1 MADALAFMIVIVPLF
16 AQDVPIAV
24 GMTPRFAFL
33 TDVVGAAHEGI
44 AKEYNSQIFRSI
56 GANVASARNI
66 VYQYSDNIWA
76 DDLEIDLTGELTF
89 KKGDIILR
97 RGKNWKIDSVHSE
110 QYINDPRMTI
120 WVYLVD
126 VLVN

>member
-1 MADALAFMIVIVPLF
+1 
-16 AQDVPIAV
+16 
-24 GMTPRFAFL
+24 
-33 TDVVGAAHEGI
+33 
-44 AKEYNSQIFRSI
+44 
-56 GANVASARNI
+56 VACARKI
-66 VYQYSDNIWA
+66 VYQYSDTLWS

-89 KKGDIILR
+89 KKGDIIVR

>member
-1 MADALAFMIVIVPLF
+1 MMSGGDRAWMDKVSVQFSNP
-16 AQDVPIAV
+16 
-24 GMTPRFAFL
+24 
-33 TDVVGAAHEGI
+33 
-44 AKEYNSQIFRSI
+44 SSI
-56 GANVASARNI
+56 GDNVAGARNI
-66 VYQYSDNIWA
+66 VYQYSDNLWS

-110 QYINDPRMTI
+110 QYINDLRMVTI

-126 VLVN
+126 VSVN